1 MSWQRT
7 YTHTLA
13 LSVDLLLCSWL
24 WNRTDVT
31 ISSLCWL
38 RMQGQ
43 PNRRWRAL
51 AWFLEHID
59 RGHLEGARAAD
70 IARARA
76 AISLLGG

>member
-1 MSWQRT
+1 MSWANT

-38 RMQGQ
+38 RMRES

-51 AWFLEHID
+51 AWFLERID
-59 RGHLEGARAAD
+59 PGHLSKARQAD
-70 IARARA
+70 IERAKA